1 MKRRSLAWLLV
12 LGLAAVAV
20 HMAPLAVRAEEM
32 ATDRKSAPA
41 GVTTILYAG
50 QTFRVNSTAL
60 VHLHFELLSPTSIK
74 ISFASDDGL
83 AGKMSIYWVNFQ
95 KYIYVGVIPIDPP
108 WEGTLETEGGFV
120 DR

>member
-1 MKRRSLAWLLV
+1 MLLV

-20 HMAPLAVRAEEM
+20 HVAPLAVRADEM
-32 ATDRKSAPA
+32 ALDRKSAPG

-50 QTFRVNSTAL
+50 QTFRVNSSAAL
-60 VHLHFELLSPTSIK
+60 SLHFELLTPTSIK
-74 ISFASDDGL
+74 ISFASADGSS
-83 AGKMSIYWVNFQ
+83 GKVSIYWVNFQ